1 MGICLLA
8 LLVAAMWEEESA
20 AAEVNDED
28 DDDEIDVAGSH
39 FLGPVPLVEVVFTAA
54 ICLFLVAQGPQ

>member
-20 AAEVNDED
+20 AAKVNDED
-28 DDDEIDVAGSH
+28 DDDEIDVAGSL

>member
-1 MGICLLA
+1 
-8 LLVAAMWEEESA
+8 MWEEESA
-20 AAEVNDED
+20 AAEVNDE
-28 DDDEIDVAGSH
+28 DEIDVAGSH

>member
-1 MGICLLA
+1 
-8 LLVAAMWEEESA
+8 MWEEESA